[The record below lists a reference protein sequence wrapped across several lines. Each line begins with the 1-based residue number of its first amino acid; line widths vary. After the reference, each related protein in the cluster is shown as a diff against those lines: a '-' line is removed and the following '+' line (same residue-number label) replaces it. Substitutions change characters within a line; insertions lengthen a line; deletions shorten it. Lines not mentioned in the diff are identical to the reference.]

1 MSRILTFLDNLKTHL
16 AAGGSLLTEVEE
28 RHILI
33 LSGDDPEQEKV
44 VDKHVQHHCMRSKG
58 IGIVIYV
65 DSGDNPNSGESGTLA
80 LEVSF
85 EVMLFLH
92 PLKFGKTYDPTKR
105 EALTILEDLLRHLHW
120 ASIEPVFERHY
131 DRVTVESF
139 EPIADDTYWA
149 WNIPC
154 KRRIALAASG

>member
-92 PLKFGKTYDPTKR
+92 PLKFGKTYDSTKR

-120 ASIEPVFERHY
+120 QASSQSLSGIMIASPWKLRAYRRRHLLG
-131 DRVTVESF
+131 VEYSLQA
-139 EPIADDTYWA
+139 P
-149 WNIPC
+149 NPS
-154 KRRIALAASG
+154 RR

>member
-1 MSRILTFLDNLKTHL
+1 KPPGKATAASSDQAARRARLWREHRAGAYSQNRREEFMSRILTFLDNLKTHL

-92 PLKFGKTYDPTKR
+92 PLKF
-105 EALTILEDLLRHLHW
+105 
-120 ASIEPVFERHY
+120 
-131 DRVTVESF
+131 
-139 EPIADDTYWA
+139 
-149 WNIPC
+149 
-154 KRRIALAASG
+154 